1 MPKGEDIT
9 TKIKVDI
16 SNLKKGIT
24 EANKNIKLA
33 NAEFKA
39 ASAGMDDWT
48 KSSDGLNAKLKQL
61 NSVLVE
67 ENKKLDNYKS
77 QLQAVEKAE
86 QENGKKADEL
96 KAKLQQLSSQGISK
110 TSDEYKKYEKAL
122 TDVEKEQTANAN
134 MADKLKVTI
143 LNQQAA
149 VNKTEKEIQSYEKT
163 LQEVSKAEKMSAKN
177 GKSVEE
183 NLKQIAQKSDEA
195 QESLNG
201 LSSKLAGGI
210 KKGLATLGTAI
221 TGFVT
226 GLVAS
231 SEMSQDF
238 VEDMGKLETAFTTSG
253 HSAETAKKSYQE
265 MVGILGETDQSVEAV
280 NHLAKLTKSEQE
292 LAEWT
297 NIAAGVYATFGDS
310 LPLEGLTEAANET
323 AKVGQ
328 VTGPLADALNWA
340 GLSEDAF
347 NNSLSKCNTEQ
358 ERASLITKTL
368 SELYR
373 NAGNTYQETNK
384 DLISARQAT
393 SDLASANAEMGKIV
407 TPIVTKIKEAFAE
420 FLSEATPKI
429 KEFAESVDWNKFG
442 ETVKNALSK
451 LTDALL
457 WIIENKDIVIAGISG
472 IIAAFAAA
480 KIATFITALINVIKT
495 IKSAAAAQ
503 GIFNAVMA
511 ANPIGLIVTAIGL
524 LVAGIVLLIQNWD
537 TVKEA
542 AISCWEGI
550 KNAWASACEWFS
562 TNIIEPIKNIFSGMW
577 EAVTGFFYNAWE
589 GIKAIWNT
597 VAGWFNINV
606 VEPIKTFFAP
616 LVEWFTQLFTS
627 IKDFITSVWEVIKV
641 LAQGCVIAIQEIW
654 KIVSEWFNTNVIE
667 PVKKFFEDL
676 WNRIK
681 LAAQTAWEFIVS
693 IWNVVAEW
701 FNTNIIQPVT
711 KIFTELWEGI
721 KTSASNT
728 WNGIKE
734 IWTVV
739 SDWFNTTIIKPV
751 GEFFTGMWENLK
763 IGASNAWEG
772 IKIIFSNI
780 TNWFRDKFSEAW
792 TAVKNVFSTG
802 GKIFDGIKEGILNG
816 LKSVINGII
825 RGINKVIKI
834 PFDGINSALNTI
846 RNIGIGDIKPFTGL
860 PTISVPQIP
869 QLEKGGVLKRGE
881 VGLLEGNG
889 AEAVVPLERNKHW
902 IKAVANE
909 MKDQIVRNNTS
920 NINNVSNTTSNV
932 NNFTQVINAPKQPS
946 RLELYRQTKN
956 LLNLVTVK

>member
-9 TKIKVDI
+9 TKYKVDI
-16 SNLKKGIT
+16 SELKKGIT
-24 EANKNIKLA
+24 EANKNIKLS

-48 KSSDGLNAKLKQL
+48 KSSNGLTAKLKQL

-67 ENKKLDNYKS
+67 ENKKLDNYKA

-96 KAKLQQLSSQGISK
+96 KAKLQQLSNQGISK

-122 TDVEKEQTANAN
+122 TDVEKEQASNSNT
-134 MADKLKVTI
+134 ADKLRVTI

-163 LQEVSKAEKMSAKN
+163 LQDVAKAEKMSAKN

-368 SELYR
+368 SELYKD
-373 NAGNTYQETNK
+373 AGNTYQETNK

-420 FLSEATPKI
+420 FLSEVTPKI

-472 IIAAFAAA
+472 IIAAFVAA
-480 KIATFITALINVIKT
+480 KIIAFVTAMTKVITA

-550 KNAWASACEWFS
+550 KNAWATACEWFN
-562 TNIIEPIKNIFSGMW
+562 TNIIEPIKNFFSGMW

-597 VAGWFNINV
+597 VAEWFNQNV
-606 VEPIKTFFAP
+606 IQPIKNFFQP
-616 LVEWFTQLFTS
+616 LVDFFTTS
-627 IKDFITSVWEVIKV
+627 FNIIKE
-641 LAQGCVIAIQEIW
+641 LAQGCWEAIKIIW
-654 KIVSEWFNTNVIE
+654 SVVSSWFNENIIIPVKNFFTNLWTTISNVATTAWEKIKGVWNVVSGWFNSNIIE
-667 PVKKFFEDL
+667 PVKNVFSSL
-676 WNRIK
+676 WN
-681 LAAQTAWEFIVS
+681 
-693 IWNVVAEW
+693 
-701 FNTNIIQPVT
+701 
-711 KIFTELWEGI
+711 G
-721 KTSASNT
+721 
-728 WNGIKE
+728 
-734 IWTVV
+734 
-739 SDWFNTTIIKPV
+739 
-751 GEFFTGMWENLK
+751 LK
-763 IGASNAWEG
+763 NGASNAWEG
-772 IKIIFSNI
+772 IKNVFSSV
-780 TNWFRDKFSEAW
+780 TNWFKDKFSQAW
-792 TAVKNVFSTG
+792 QAVKNVFSTG
-802 GKIFDGIKEGILNG
+802 GKIFDGIKEGITNAF
-816 LKSVINGII
+816 KSVVNAIIN
-825 RGINKVIKI
+825 GINKVIAI
-834 PFDGINSALNTI
+834 PFNAINNVLDKI
-846 RNIGIGDIKPFTGL
+846 RNVEIVGYKPFEGL
-860 PTISVPQIP
+860 ISRFNVPQIP
-869 QLEKGGVLKRGE
+869 TLQTGIAKAKKGHQY
-881 VGLLEGNG
+881 LLEGKND
-889 AEAVVPLERNKHW
+889 EAVIPLHKNAPWLKSLAKT
-902 IKAVANE
+902 ILSE
-909 MKDQIVRNNTS
+909 MKNDVIDGRQINRNV
-920 NINNVSNTTSNV
+920 NNVSSNV

-956 LLNLVTVK
+956 LLSLVSS

>member
-9 TKIKVDI
+9 TKYKVDI
-16 SNLKKGIT
+16 SELKKGIT
-24 EANKNIKLA
+24 EANKNIKLS

-48 KSSDGLNAKLKQL
+48 KSSNGLTAKLKQL

-67 ENKKLDNYKS
+67 ENKKLDNYKA

-96 KAKLQQLSSQGISK
+96 KAKLQQLSNQGISK

-122 TDVEKEQTANAN
+122 TDVEKEQASNSNT
-134 MADKLKVTI
+134 ADKLRVTI

-163 LQEVSKAEKMSAKN
+163 LQDVAKAEKMSAKN

-368 SELYR
+368 SELYKD
-373 NAGNTYQETNK
+373 AGNTYQETNK

-420 FLSEATPKI
+420 FLSEVTPKI

-472 IIAAFAAA
+472 IIAAFVAA
-480 KIATFITALINVIKT
+480 KIIAFVTAMTKVITA

-550 KNAWASACEWFS
+550 KNAWATACEWFS
-562 TNIIEPIKNIFSGMW
+562 TNIIEPIKNFFSGMW

-597 VAGWFNINV
+597 VAEWFNQNV
-606 VEPIKTFFAP
+606 IQPIKNFFQP
-616 LVEWFTQLFTS
+616 LVDFFTTS
-627 IKDFITSVWEVIKV
+627 FNIIKE
-641 LAQGCVIAIQEIW
+641 LAQGCWEAIKIIW
-654 KIVSEWFNTNVIE
+654 SVVSSWFNENIIIPVKNFFTNLWTTISNVATTAWEKIKGVWNVVSGWFDSNIIE
-667 PVKKFFEDL
+667 PVKNVFSSL
-676 WNRIK
+676 WN
-681 LAAQTAWEFIVS
+681 
-693 IWNVVAEW
+693 
-701 FNTNIIQPVT
+701 
-711 KIFTELWEGI
+711 G
-721 KTSASNT
+721 
-728 WNGIKE
+728 
-734 IWTVV
+734 
-739 SDWFNTTIIKPV
+739 
-751 GEFFTGMWENLK
+751 LK
-763 IGASNAWEG
+763 NGASNAWEG
-772 IKIIFSNI
+772 IKNVFSSV
-780 TNWFRDKFSEAW
+780 TNWFKDKFSQAW
-792 TAVKNVFSTG
+792 QAVKNVFSTG
-802 GKIFDGIKEGILNG
+802 GKIFDGIKEGITNAF
-816 LKSVINGII
+816 KSVVNAIIN
-825 RGINKVIKI
+825 GINKVIAI
-834 PFDGINSALNTI
+834 PFNAINNVLDKI
-846 RNIGIGDIKPFTGL
+846 RNIEIVGYKPFEGL
-860 PTISVPQIP
+860 ISRFNVPQIP
-869 QLEKGGVLKRGE
+869 TLQTGIAKAKKGHQY
-881 VGLLEGNG
+881 LLEGKND
-889 AEAVVPLERNKHW
+889 EAVIPLHKNAPWLKSLAKT
-902 IKAVANE
+902 ILSE
-909 MKDQIVRNNTS
+909 MKNDVIDGRQINRNV
-920 NINNVSNTTSNV
+920 NNVSSNV

>member
-9 TKIKVDI
+9 TKFKVDI
-16 SNLKKGIT
+16 SELKKGIT

-61 NSVLVE
+61 NSVLIE

-149 VNKTEKEIQSYEKT
+149 VNKTEKEIKNYEST
-163 LQEVSKAEKMSAKN
+163 LQEVAKAEKISAKN

-183 NLKQIAQKSDEA
+183 NLKQISQNSDEA
-195 QESLNG
+195 QESLNE

-210 KKGLATLGTAI
+210 KKGIATLGTAL
-221 TGFVT
+221 TGFIT

-231 SEMSQDF
+231 SEISQDF

-280 NHLAKLTKSEQE
+280 NHLAKLTKNEQE

-373 NAGNTYQETNK
+373 DAGNSYQETNK

-420 FLSEATPKI
+420 FLSEITPKI

-442 ETVKNALSK
+442 ETVKNALGK
-451 LTDALL
+451 LTDAFL

-480 KIATFITALINVIKT
+480 KIASFITALTSVIKT

-550 KNAWASACEWFS
+550 KNAWITASQWFN
-562 TNIIEPIKNIFSGMW
+562 TNIIEPIKNFFSGMW
-577 EAVTGFFYNAWE
+577 EAVTSFFYNAWE

-597 VAGWFNINV
+597 VAEWFNQNVIQPIKNFFQPLVDFFTTAFNIIKELGRGCWEAIKIIWSVVSSWFNENIIIPVKNFFTNLWTGISNVATTAWEKIKGVWNTVSGWFNSNI
-606 VEPIKTFFAP
+606 
-616 LVEWFTQLFTS
+616 
-627 IKDFITSVWEVIKV
+627 
-641 LAQGCVIAIQEIW
+641 
-654 KIVSEWFNTNVIE
+654 IE
-667 PVKKFFEDL
+667 PVKNVFSSL
-676 WNRIK
+676 WN
-681 LAAQTAWEFIVS
+681 
-693 IWNVVAEW
+693 
-701 FNTNIIQPVT
+701 
-711 KIFTELWEGI
+711 G
-721 KTSASNT
+721 
-728 WNGIKE
+728 
-734 IWTVV
+734 
-739 SDWFNTTIIKPV
+739 
-751 GEFFTGMWENLK
+751 LK
-763 IGASNAWEG
+763 NGASNAWEG
-772 IKIIFSNI
+772 IKNVFSSV
-780 TNWFRDKFSEAW
+780 TNWFKDKFSQAW
-792 TAVKNVFSTG
+792 QAVKNVFSTG
-802 GKIFDGIKEGILNG
+802 GKIFDGIKEGITNAF
-816 LKSVINGII
+816 KSVVNAIIN
-825 RGINKVIKI
+825 GINKVIAI
-834 PFDGINSALNTI
+834 PFNAINNVLDKI
-846 RNIGIGDIKPFTGL
+846 RNVEIVGYKPFEGL
-860 PTISVPQIP
+860 ISRFNVPQIP
-869 QLEKGGVLKRGE
+869 TLQTGIAKAKKGHQY
-881 VGLLEGNG
+881 LLEGKND
-889 AEAVVPLERNKHW
+889 EAVIPLHKNAPWLKSLAKT
-902 IKAVANE
+902 ILSE
-909 MKDQIVRNNTS
+909 MKNDVIDSRPINR
-920 NINNVSNTTSNV
+920 NINNVNSNV